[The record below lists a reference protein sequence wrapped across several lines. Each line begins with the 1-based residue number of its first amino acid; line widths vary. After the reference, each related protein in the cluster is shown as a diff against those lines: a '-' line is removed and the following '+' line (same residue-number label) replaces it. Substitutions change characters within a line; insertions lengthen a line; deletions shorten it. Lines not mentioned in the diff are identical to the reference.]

1 MESRRLDVRCAGSI
15 PVKVFH
21 FTGIPTHASKLRILE
36 LPANNIK
43 AELCKAVVYWY
54 LLPVLGNLF
63 PTLFIDKAGLTIAFN
78 RPEALDNIVR

>member
-15 PVKVFH
+15 PVKV
-21 FTGIPTHASKLRILE
+21 RILE